1 MHRNEKDLS
10 KVFITFEGIEGSGK
24 STQIRR
30 ISEFLK
36 SIGYDCLVTRE
47 PGNTAIGKKIRAIL
61 LDPENKVMDFRT
73 ELLLYMADRAQHISE
88 KIKPA
93 LSQGRPVLCDRYFD
107 ATVAYQGF
115 ARGLDIAFIY
125 KLHEVVLDDLKP
137 DLTVL
142 FDLPPEIGLSRA
154 WKQIQ
159 NGTRDKGETRFEKE
173 TLIFHEKVRAGYL
186 ELARREPE
194 RFRIIDASKSEDQVT
209 DDIIVCLRKYLSL
222 GVTQLHDF

>member
-1 MHRNEKDLS
+1 
-10 KVFITFEGIEGSGK
+10 
-24 STQIRR
+24 
-30 ISEFLK
+30 
-36 SIGYDCLVTRE
+36 
-47 PGNTAIGKKIRAIL
+47 
-61 LDPENKVMDFRT
+61 LDPENKIMDFRT

-93 LSQGRPVLCDRYFD
+93 LSQGRLVLCDRYFD

-115 ARGLDIAFIY
+115 ARGLDTSLIY
-125 KLHEVVLDDLKP
+125 ILHEIVLDDLKP

-194 RFRIIDASKSEDQVT
+194 RFRIIDASKNEDQVT
-209 DDIIVCLRKYLSL
+209 DDIIVCLREYRS
-222 GVTQLHDF
+222 GVLK

>member
-1 MHRNEKDLS
+1 M
-10 KVFITFEGIEGSGK
+10 FITFEGIEGSGK
-24 STQIRR
+24 STQIGR

-36 SIGYDCLVTRE
+36 SRGYDCLVTHE
-47 PGNTAIGKKIRAIL
+47 PGNTAVGKKIRAIL
-61 LDPENKVMDFRT
+61 LDPENKIMDFRT

-93 LSQGRPVLCDRYFD
+93 LSQGRLVLCDRYFD

-115 ARGLDIAFIY
+115 ARGLDTSLIY
-125 KLHEVVLDDLKP
+125 ILHEIVLDDLKP

-194 RFRIIDASKSEDQVT
+194 RFRIIDASKNEDQVT
-209 DDIIVCLRKYLSL
+209 DDIIVCLREYRS
-222 GVTQLHDF
+222 GVLK

>member
-1 MHRNEKDLS
+1 M
-10 KVFITFEGIEGSGK
+10 FITFEGIEGSGK
-24 STQIRR
+24 STQITR

-36 SIGYDCLVTRE
+36 SRGYDCFVTRE
-47 PGNTAIGKKIRAIL
+47 PGNTAVGKKIRAIL
-61 LDPENKVMDFRT
+61 LDPENKIMDFRT

-93 LSQGRPVLCDRYFD
+93 LSQGRLVLCDRYFD

-115 ARGLDIAFIY
+115 ARGLDTSLIY
-125 KLHEVVLDDLKP
+125 ILHEIVLDDLKP

-194 RFRIIDASKSEDQVT
+194 RFRIIDASKNEDQVT
-209 DDIIVCLRKYLSL
+209 DDIIVYLRKYRS
-222 GVTQLHDF
+222 GVLK